1 MEREIKNFYE
11 RIKDVYLQIVRTRT
25 KTISTQEFK
34 ENIFYL
40 YQNWKTEIEPM
51 LKKSEIDDA
60 ILSTLDNLF
69 EYVYTY
75 AKSRVAY
82 VSVVKKN
89 VSEIN
94 DIFLSKIFVVLKKN
108 KEHEPHIDLV
118 KSVSFLGLD
127 TNWFSATC
135 ALQLQEVAI
144 TLVAKQKNIQLDK
157 KHVEKILDR
166 KIDYLSFNEQYE
178 AFSREIKRLY
188 DVDMPF
194 LTTQFRRIRVKILH
208 EGYNPEPEE
217 KDSIVS
223 FTLGLLQKLKD
234 MSDRE
239 PLESET
245 KSAENL

>member
-1 MEREIKNFYE
+1 MDEEIESFYECIKNIYS
-11 RIKDVYLQIVRTRT
+11 QIMRTRS

-34 ENIFYL
+34 ENIFSL

-51 LKKSEIDDA
+51 LRKSEIDDA

-69 EYVYTY
+69 EYIYTY

-82 VSVVKKN
+82 VSVVKKHL
-89 VSEIN
+89 SEIN
-94 DIFLSKIFVVLKKN
+94 DIFLSKIFVILKKS
-108 KEHEPHIDLV
+108 KEHEPYIDLV

-127 TNWFSATC
+127 KNWFSATC

-144 TLVAKQKNIQLDK
+144 TLVAKQKNIKLDK
-157 KHVEKILDR
+157 KHVERILNK
-166 KIDYLSFNEQYE
+166 KIDYFSFNDQYE
-178 AFSREIKRLY
+178 AFSREIKHLY

-194 LTTQFRRIRVKILH
+194 LTTQFRKIRVKILH

-234 MSDRE
+234 ISDKE
-239 PLESET
+239 PLESEH
-245 KSAENL
+245 